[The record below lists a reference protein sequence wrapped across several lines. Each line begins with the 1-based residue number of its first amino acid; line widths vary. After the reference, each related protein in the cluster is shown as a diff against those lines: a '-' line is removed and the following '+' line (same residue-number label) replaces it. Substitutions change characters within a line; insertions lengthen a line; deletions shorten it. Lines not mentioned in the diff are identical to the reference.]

1 MKQYKIYTLYTLLL
15 FIILMISLLFYLS
28 NAKIYFSHR
37 EFPIWVDVKQK
48 LSKTNKE
55 NFILLGDS
63 RAKAGFKP
71 KTFDFANVSS
81 LNLAI
86 GGGTPIEAYYALRQY
101 LKKNKPE
108 FLLLSYAPFHI
119 QTQDSYWG
127 RTVLFDFLNLSEY
140 YEITNH
146 AKKFKEQDLLE
157 KNLNENYYFFT
168 YVNYTKN
175 PFKFL
180 PSLKKALFT
189 INNRYSVNNRILKY
203 LKETKG
209 HFFYGRALQSSGITW
224 EGKQKEPFVNST
236 LINFYLEKLIVLA
249 QSNNIKVYYY
259 SMPFNKSTYRS
270 INVEYVN
277 SYNSYISNLA
287 KKYNIKIL
295 NSLYFL
301 PNENFGD
308 ASHLYRGAEKVT
320 LHIRDQFIKSFL

>member
-1 MKQYKIYTLYTLLL
+1 
-15 FIILMISLLFYLS
+15 MISLLFYLS
-28 NAKIYFSHR
+28 NAKIYFLPE
-37 EFPIWVDVKQK
+37 EFPIWVYVKEK
-48 LSKTNKE
+48 LSKINKE

-108 FLLLSYAPFHI
+108 FLLLSFAPFHI

-189 INNRYSVNNRILKY
+189 KNNRYSVNNKILKY

-209 HFFYGRALQSSGITW
+209 HFFYGRALQSSGITS

-259 SMPFNKSTYRS
+259 SMPLNYASYGS
-270 INVEYVN
+270 INFEYVN